1 MERNEISA
9 IANGPPIKKRKLCK
23 TKFIIGN
30 NKDNG
35 NSNDIMNELK
45 DIVFQYENGLR
56 KTNAIEKGLITINEK
71 IVKTETK
78 VKNQDIIGHKIHRHE
93 PPITSTPINILHKE
107 NDLIVINKPASIPVH
122 PSGRYRHNTVL
133 HILKKEHGFS
143 NDLHTINRLDR
154 LTSGIMLLA
163 LSKERAKELE
173 QQMQRRKIKKEY
185 ICRVFGKF
193 PDGEIICEQPIKCV
207 SHKLGLNIVDKN
219 GKPSTTIFEKI
230 SYNKNTSV
238 VKCKPLTGRTHQIR
252 VHLQYLGY
260 PIANDPLYCNKK
272 VWGSNLGKGGIN
284 EEAGDGRNED
294 DNDQPS
300 IKNIIEKLSNE
311 VGDDDEI
318 DLNLKKTDN
327 EQSKEKIDL
336 MIGDK
341 NEESDEYYCEEC
353 NINKFPDPKPN
364 QLLIWLHAL
373 KYEGEGWEFKT
384 DLPDWAEDNYIVID
398 EN

>member
-193 PDGEIICEQPIKCV
+193 PE
-207 SHKLGLNIVDKN
+207 
-219 GKPSTTIFEKI
+219 
-230 SYNKNTSV
+230 
-238 VKCKPLTGRTHQIR
+238 
-252 VHLQYLGY
+252 
-260 PIANDPLYCNKK
+260 
-272 VWGSNLGKGGIN
+272 
-284 EEAGDGRNED
+284 
-294 DNDQPS
+294 
-300 IKNIIEKLSNE
+300 
-311 VGDDDEI
+311 
-318 DLNLKKTDN
+318 
-327 EQSKEKIDL
+327 
-336 MIGDK
+336 
-341 NEESDEYYCEEC
+341 
-353 NINKFPDPKPN
+353 
-364 QLLIWLHAL
+364 
-373 KYEGEGWEFKT
+373 
-384 DLPDWAEDNYIVID
+384 
-398 EN
+398 

>member
-23 TKFIIGN
+23 TKFITGN

-35 NSNDIMNELK
+35 NNNDIMNELK

-143 NDLHTINRLDR
+143 NDLH
-154 LTSGIMLLA
+154 SIMLLA

-207 SHKLGLNIVDKN
+207 SHKLGLNIVDKS

-336 MIGDK
+336 VIGDK

-384 DLPDWAEDNYIVID
+384 DLPDWAEDNYIID